1 MVYEDHIKHELEE
14 YLQVGTQILDK
25 MFPIVEIARLIVDT
39 LKNGGRVFLFG
50 NGGSAADAQH
60 IAAEFVNRFLIER
73 EALPAIALTT
83 DTSILTSIGN
93 DRGFEHVFAR
103 QVAALGHK
111 GDIAVALSTS
121 GDSLNVLKAV
131 EVARAKGM
139 RTVGFTGRSRGRLR
153 ECVDI
158 CFQAPSDKTPRIQEA
173 HIAVWHIICAVVE
186 RELFAPQCHLESA
199 PGGEMCDYCW

>member
-14 YLQVGTQILDK
+14 YLQVGAQILDK
-25 MFPIVEIARLIVDT
+25 VFPIAEIARLIIET
-39 LKNGGRVFLFG
+39 LRKGGRIFLFG

-93 DRGFEHVFAR
+93 DRGFEYVFAR
-103 QVAALGHK
+103 QVAASGHK

-139 RTVGFTGRSRGRLR
+139 RTVGFTGRSGGQLR
-153 ECVDI
+153 ERVDM

-173 HIAVWHIICAVVE
+173 HIIVWHIICDVVE
-186 RELFAPQCHLESA
+186 RELFAPHYCLKSASAES
-199 PGGEMCDYCW
+199 